1 MSSYR
6 EHSNE
11 WRCLIC
17 ESWNE
22 SWRKV
27 CRVCGTDKPKQGS
40 EPPGKDVWQCPFCG
54 TWNEYSEKFCWF
66 CGLIPE
72 EPKPEPTIK
81 EGWKCPHC
89 GTWNES
95 TGNSEK
101 VCRYCKQIPTGGAK
115 PDREYPSFLWVVIAV
130 AILVISLLT
139 IPGILQ
145 DIEDRKEEKSRS
157 ANKETAVTVTPYA
170 TPSRTPSYTPP
181 PTQTPDTS
189 STAREPIIM
198 LPAPS
203 GTTDRNTLD
212 SGGTAG
218 SIMDKD
224 GYLLGKWGED
234 VSTRASVNTTQPAFY
249 LSNPVSNC
257 TELKIELEIEEY
269 TGNPFGSWYLGTRDL
284 DGKWSHSAEFYVDK
298 STVNQTETFTVR
310 FDKAISFD
318 AITVVPATKY
328 NSYSMTFNVLRFK
341 DAKTQ

>member
-27 CRVCGTDKPKQGS
+27 CRVCGTDKSKQGS

-95 TGNSEK
+95 TGSSEK
-101 VCRYCKQIPTGGAK
+101 VCRYCKQILTGGSK

-130 AILVISLLT
+130 AILVISLLI

-145 DIEDRKEEKSRS
+145 DIEDRKEEKARNPVMASVGACIREAS
-157 ANKETAVTVTPYA
+157 EVLKNKEVNTILEWNPGNHFKDVDI
-170 TPSRTPSYTPP
+170 R
-181 PTQTPDTS
+181 
-189 STAREPIIM
+189 TAR
-198 LPAPS
+198 AFAWA
-203 GTTDRNTLD
+203 R
-212 SGGTAG
+212 
-218 SIMDKD
+218 
-224 GYLLGKWGED
+224 
-234 VSTRASVNTTQPAFY
+234 SV
-249 LSNPVSNC
+249 
-257 TELKIELEIEEY
+257 I
-269 TGNPFGSWYLGTRDL
+269 
-284 DGKWSHSAEFYVDK
+284 
-298 STVNQTETFTVR
+298 
-310 FDKAISFD
+310 
-318 AITVVPATKY
+318 
-328 NSYSMTFNVLRFK
+328 
-341 DAKTQ
+341 